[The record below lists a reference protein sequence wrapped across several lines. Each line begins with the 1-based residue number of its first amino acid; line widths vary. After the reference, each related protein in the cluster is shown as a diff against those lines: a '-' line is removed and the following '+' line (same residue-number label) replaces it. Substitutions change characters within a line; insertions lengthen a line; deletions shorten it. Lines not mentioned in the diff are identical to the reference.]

1 MKQFI
6 IENEEKQRILEMH
19 KYATQKNY
27 LNSISESETGK
38 VIVNE
43 QTTLLNIPSMNIMMV
58 GSPGNEQQIMLK
70 GTDPKTNVSSV
81 LKYNVEGKY
90 KGIGFKVKLRN
101 FGRYKDGSLYVEA
114 QPNNLVVKNMVKALI
129 PSESLTNDGWIKNKI
144 PKEKIDSS
152 IASLKQNNG
161 SNASLDAGHGVTINL
176 SLAN

>member
-43 QTTLLNIPSMNIMMV
+43 QMTLLNIPSLNIMMA

-90 KGIGFKVKLRN
+90 KGIGFNVKLRN
-101 FGRYKDGSLYVEA
+101 FARYKDGSLYVEA
-114 QPNNLVVKNMVKALI
+114 QPNNWAVKNMVKALI
-129 PSESLTNDGWIKNKI
+129 PSENLTKDGWIMNKI

-152 IASLKQNNG
+152 IASLKQNKG
-161 SNASLDAGHGVTINL
+161 SNASLDAGHGVMINL

>member
-43 QTTLLNIPSMNIMMV
+43 QTTLLNIPSLNIMMA

-90 KGIGFKVKLRN
+90 KGIGFNVKLRN
-101 FGRYKDGSLYVEA
+101 FARYKDGSLYVEA
-114 QPNNLVVKNMVKALI
+114 QPNNWAVKNMVKALI
-129 PSESLTNDGWIKNKI
+129 PSENLTKDGWIMNKI
-144 PKEKIDSS
+144 PKAKIDSS

-161 SNASLDAGHGVTINL
+161 SNASLDAGHGVMIKL

>member
-1 MKQFI
+1 MKNLFNNISQ
-6 IENEEKQRILEMH
+6 EEKNRILEMH
-19 KYATQKNY
+19 SGKKNY

-43 QTTLLNIPSMNIMMV
+43 QTTLLDIPSMNIMMA

-70 GTDPKTNVSSV
+70 GTDPKTKVSSV

-90 KGIGFKVKLRN
+90 KGIGFNVKLRN
-101 FGRYKDGSLYVEA
+101 FARYKDGSLYVEA
-114 QPNNLVVKNMVKALI
+114 QPNNWAVKNMVKALI
-129 PSESLTNDGWIKNKI
+129 PSDDLTNDGWIMNKI

-161 SNASLDAGHGVTINL
+161 SNASLDAGHGVMIKL

>member
-43 QTTLLNIPSMNIMMV
+43 QMTLLNIPSLNIMMA

-90 KGIGFKVKLRN
+90 KGIGFNVKLRN
-101 FGRYKDGSLYVEA
+101 FARYKDGSLYVEA
-114 QPNNLVVKNMVKALI
+114 QPNNWAVKNMVKALI
-129 PSESLTNDGWIKNKI
+129 PSENLTKDGWIMNKI
-144 PKEKIDSS
+144 PKAKIDSS
-152 IASLKQNNG
+152 IASLKQNKG
-161 SNASLDAGHGVTINL
+161 SNASLDAGHGVMINL